1 MAQSSFYSKNFLP
14 TWPPVSNRQYA
25 DPQSTYWYE
34 LARGEM
40 ARLTALVGPD
50 AADQWIEENVDEN
63 ATWQRIHE
71 LLQRHVNQLVEAG
84 VPCSL
89 QNNIT
94 TTGEAL

>member
-1 MAQSSFYSKNFLP
+1 MAQSTFYSKNFLP

-25 DPQSTYWYE
+25 DPQSTYWHE

-71 LLQRHVNQLVEAG
+71 LLQRHVNQLVVVASC
-84 VPCSL
+84 PCTQS
-89 QNNIT
+89 NI
-94 TTGEAL
+94 TTGEAS